1 MAIPKKLH
9 LIWIGDESKRPEKL
23 IESWRQMNPSYSVRV
38 WGNQDLLAAQWM
50 TIVQIQAWLT
60 REVNGA
66 ADVMRWEILYR
77 HGGVAVDAD
86 SRCVRPLEDWL
97 LEPDCFAVW
106 ENEIARPGLIAC
118 GAMGCVPGHPL
129 IGQIISDIASDQDL
143 TGKMAWEKVG
153 PGRLTDTVRKHR
165 FADITVYPSHYFIP
179 RHFTGIKYA
188 GSGQTFAT
196 QEWGST
202 FNNYGQPGKEPA
214 QQCARSKAGNVY
226 RMTQEASVALAE
238 GKPTQVARLVA
249 DVLHL
254 DAGNTQ
260 VRRLLDQAIVMEAAS
275 SDNAS
280 PSPNQQILSRG
291 IGASF
296 FLQRL
301 KMAGSLA
308 NRMELIGPLVS
319 GKKVL
324 HVGCVDSPIFNPQ
337 DNLHLTL
344 TKLAAELHGMD
355 IDTAG
360 LANLRQHFEGVY
372 FEDVESCLQHGT
384 HYDIVLVPE
393 TIEHVENAAAFLQ
406 EVDRIPFD
414 SIMITAPCIYG
425 WGQFGV
431 LSYREKDESY
441 GPYGWLLNPGSF
453 IEEVH
458 PDHKYWFSPYTL
470 ANLVESCTAWRIQS
484 VQLLQWGRQISVIAN
499 HGDRTPLPI
508 APSRTVLK
516 LEVNPEK
523 VST

>member
-1 MAIPKKLH
+1 
-9 LIWIGDESKRPEKL
+9 
-23 IESWRQMNPSYSVRV
+23 
-38 WGNQDLLAAQWM
+38 
-50 TIVQIQAWLT
+50 
-60 REVNGA
+60 
-66 ADVMRWEILYR
+66 
-77 HGGVAVDAD
+77 
-86 SRCVRPLEDWL
+86 
-97 LEPDCFAVW
+97 
-106 ENEIARPGLIAC
+106 
-118 GAMGCVPGHPL
+118 
-129 IGQIISDIASDQDL
+129 
-143 TGKMAWEKVG
+143 
-153 PGRLTDTVRKHR
+153 
-165 FADITVYPSHYFIP
+165 
-179 RHFTGIKYA
+179 
-188 GSGQTFAT
+188 
-196 QEWGST
+196 
-202 FNNYGQPGKEPA
+202 
-214 QQCARSKAGNVY
+214 
-226 RMTQEASVALAE
+226 
-238 GKPTQVARLVA
+238 VARLVA

-470 ANLVESCTAWRIQS
+470 ANLVESSTPWRIEC

-499 HGDRTPLPI
+499 HGDGTAVPI
-508 APSRTVLK
+508 APSRNVLEEEAN
-516 LEVNPEK
+516 LEK
-523 VST
+523 MST